1 MAWKLGAVSN
11 FSLLLSL
18 FSLFPQK
25 VDDSNLQIAYY
36 IASCQHFVR
45 TLEPP
50 SESAPPGSLVTY
62 YPFINNVPKKCLLLS
77 KPTGAYFEPKY
88 SLICWSV
95 VSGLRP
101 PTNIFFTLK

>member
-1 MAWKLGAVSN
+1 MYMCIV
-11 FSLLLSL
+11 
-18 FSLFPQK
+18 
-25 VDDSNLQIAYY
+25 LQ
-36 IASCQHFVR
+36 V
-45 TLEPP
+45 PM
-50 SESAPPGSLVTY
+50 
-62 YPFINNVPKKCLLLS
+62 INNVPKKCLLLS